1 VLSDLRDP
9 ADTLSAVRASC
20 AVALL
25 SGPPQRFRGEP
36 LVDGGFVESV
46 PYRSALREGG
56 THVLVLRSRDAGF
69 RLPAYRRRTEL
80 ALRLASPQL
89 ASLLRARPQR
99 YNGEAEELEGLAS
112 HLRVGRRSRRSRSRQ
127 TVAWSHTS
135 TRTSRRSKRASTWS
149 DRDCVAAARTRDGA
163 TQSRGVVGAHPRTSE
178 KAAVI

>member
-20 AVALL
+20 AVPLL

-112 HLRVGRRSRRSRSRQ
+112 HPAGRPPVTQVTVPPDRRLVAHLDTDVTQIQACIRLGVTAIASLLLEHGTEPLR
-127 TVAWSHTS
+127 
-135 TRTSRRSKRASTWS
+135 
-149 DRDCVAAARTRDGA
+149 AAA
-163 TQSRGVVGAHPRTSE
+163 
-178 KAAVI
+178 